1 MPPESAA
8 IELRSI
14 NRLLIDEH
22 GSPARYWIPAYQRG
36 YRWNQLQVTQLLDDI
51 WEFIQAS
58 DEKPRSSFYCLQP
71 LVVRKLEDG
80 RYEVVDGQQRLT
92 TIFILLSHRSE
103 LLSVL
108 GKEGFS
114 IDYETRDRAFLAEI
128 DHDRANENVDF
139 FHICEAWQAIEEWL
153 GGRDRMHALKLLQHL
168 LNDDEAGRNVK
179 VIWYELAANDD
190 PVAAFT
196 RLNIGKI
203 PLTEAELVRA
213 LFLRRATGD
222 DTSGN
227 LSLRIAY
234 EWDQIEKRLQD
245 DSVWYFL
252 QNADLEDANRI
263 GLVFKL
269 AARMEGHAV
278 NGEDYA
284 VFSHFSD
291 LLNAELS
298 AEIQWRKVKD
308 IFMALEEW
316 YEDRYLFHVLGFV
329 LNQTGGGLSTI
340 AELLADS
347 QASNKHDFSQGL
359 RNRVF
364 RMVLGNELS
373 AATPDE
379 LGEEITNLCRT
390 VDYANAQKV
399 RSLLLLFNLA
409 TLLED
414 PRSNI
419 RFQFDS
425 FKRESWDIEH
435 IRSVSDE
442 RPSRP
447 QAQDEWLRH
456 CLMFLRT
463 AKGEDEQA
471 LAESV
476 AAYLDPNS
484 EPGSRASF
492 EEIDGKILS
501 FFKEATDGPDHDL
514 ANLTLLDSRTNRGY
528 RNAVFAVKRSV
539 LLKND
544 RSGIFVPLCT
554 RNVFLKC
561 YSRTVGNVMFWTEQ
575 DAQDYLDSISQTLT
589 RFFIGEGGAGQ

>member
-1 MPPESAA
+1 MESESAS

-14 NRLLIDEH
+14 NRLLIDED
-22 GSPARYWIPAYQRG
+22 GSLARYWIPAYQRG
-36 YRWNQLQVTQLLDDI
+36 YRWDRLQVTQLLDDI
-51 WEFIQAS
+51 WDFIQS
-58 DEKPRSSFYCLQP
+58 SEEKRRTSFYCLQP

-80 RYEVVDGQQRLT
+80 GYEVVDGQQRLT
-92 TIFILLSHRSE
+92 TIFILLSHQNE
-103 LLSVL
+103 ILTLL
-108 GKEGFS
+108 GKQRFS
-114 IDYETRDRAFLAEI
+114 IDYETRDRAFLDEI
-128 DHDRANENVDF
+128 DLDRSNENVDF
-139 FHICEAWQAIEEWL
+139 YHICQAWRAIEEWL
-153 GGRDRMHALKLLQHL
+153 AGRDRMHALKLLQHL

-179 VIWYELAANDD
+179 VIWYELAPNDD

-213 LFLRRATGD
+213 LFLRRASQD
-222 DTSGN
+222 DTTGN

-245 DSVWYFL
+245 NSVWYFL
-252 QNADLEDANRI
+252 QNADLDDANRI
-263 GLVFKL
+263 GLVFRL
-269 AARMEGHAV
+269 AARMEGHAL

-291 LLNAELS
+291 LLSVGQS
-298 AEIQWRKVKD
+298 AEIEWRKVKD

-340 AELLADS
+340 TELLADS
-347 QASNKHDFSQGL
+347 QAISKHDFSQGL
-359 RNRVF
+359 RNRVY
-364 RMVLGNELS
+364 RMVLGSDLS
-373 AATPDE
+373 AASPDE
-379 LGEEITNLCRT
+379 LSEEITNLCRT
-390 VDYANAQKV
+390 VDYANAPKV

-447 QAQDEWLRH
+447 REQDEWLRH
-456 CLMFLRT
+456 CLMFLST
-463 AKGEDEQA
+463 AKEEDEQA
-471 LAESV
+471 LAESIE
-476 AAYLDPNS
+476 AYLDPDS

-501 FFKEATDGPDHDL
+501 FFNEATDGPDHDL

-528 RNAVFAVKRSV
+528 RNAVFAIKRSV
-539 LLKND
+539 LLEND

-561 YSRTVGNVMFWTEQ
+561 YSRTVGNVMFWTDQ
-575 DAQDYLDSISQTLT
+575 DGQDYLDAISRTLT
-589 RFFIGEGGAGQ
+589 RFFLGQAGASR